1 MWVSRLRLEA
11 FRNHAATDIAFH
23 PGVTVFVGH
32 NGQGKTNIVESLG
45 YVSTLSSHRV
55 SSDDVLVQSGK
66 TRAIIRADIHA
77 AGRSVD
83 VMMTIN
89 SSGANK
95 GQVNETSVSLAEAA
109 SWTTTVF
116 FSPEDLSI
124 IRSDPSHRRRFLDSV
139 LIQALPRLAGTFA
152 EYDKVLKQR
161 NMLLKT
167 LRHNPR
173 TPDAQS
179 TMAVWDD
186 MLVTLSVDIT
196 QARWRLLD
204 DMSPLFSSA
213 YSDIR
218 PGHDVT
224 LRLHHSNESL
234 SGLLPDMSQ
243 ADLTAAYTEA
253 LAAVRDSERDRAMTL
268 IGPHRDDLVI
278 GLNGLPARTHSSQG
292 EAWSSALAL
301 KLATARYH
309 QLTSSYGDPIIILDD
324 VFAELDDNR
333 REALAGAVEG
343 WEQVLITAAVP
354 SDVPSSLTGRFIEVS
369 GGRVVQ

>member
-11 FRNHAATDIAFH
+11 FRNHTLTDVSFDM
-23 PGVTVFVGH
+23 GVSVLVGH

-45 YVSTLSSHRV
+45 YLSTLSSHRV
-55 SSDDVLVQSGK
+55 SADDVLVQAGNK
-66 TRAIIRADIHA
+66 TAVIRADVHA

-83 VMMTIN
+83 VMMIIN
-89 SSGANK
+89 ATGSNK
-95 GQVNETSVSLAEAA
+95 AQVNNAPASLGEAA

-124 IRSDPSHRRRFLDSV
+124 IRSDPSYRRKFLDSV
-139 LIQALPRLAGTFA
+139 LMQSLPRMAGTFA
-152 EYDKVLKQR
+152 EYDKVVKQR

-167 LRHNPR
+167 LRNNPR

-179 TMAVWDD
+179 TMDVWDE
-186 MLVTLSVDIT
+186 MLVTLSANIT
-196 QARWRLLD
+196 QARWSLLEQ
-204 DMSPLFSSA
+204 MSPLFSVA

-218 PGHDVT
+218 AGHDVT
-224 LRLHHSNESL
+224 LQLHHSHESL
-234 SGLLPDMSQ
+234 SGLSPDMSQ
-243 ADLTAAYTEA
+243 ADLTAAYAEA
-253 LAAVRDSERDRAMTL
+253 LGAVRDSERDRAMTL

-324 VFAELDDNR
+324 VFSELDDNR
-333 REALAGAVEG
+333 RQALADAVGG
-343 WEQVLITAAVP
+343 WEQVLITAAVA

-369 GGRVVQ
+369 GGRIV